1 MWAKKKMAIRLHA
14 AVKISGSHSY
24 PRAECQVAKP
34 MHVLARERVATHR
47 REPTICQ
54 AVQEKY
60 SLRQ

>member
-1 MWAKKKMAIRLHA
+1 MWAKKKMTIRLHA
-14 AVKISGSHSY
+14 TVKQSGSHFY

-34 MHVLARERVATHR
+34 MHALARERVATHG

-54 AVQEKY
+54 DMQEKY